1 MKEGS
6 LMVNEQNNINRSQK
20 TNKILIIL
28 IVVGCVLTLVFGG
41 LGAYFLSDKLGLNF
55 GKKNVELKYT
65 DVSSNTSTGDGVYMT
80 DVSDVVSNVM
90 PSIVSITSK
99 TLVSS
104 GRFGPSFFGSSQYA
118 EGAGSGIIIGKND

>member
-1 MKEGS
+1 MI
-6 LMVNEQNNINRSQK
+6 NEQNNINRPQK

-80 DVSDVVSNVM
+80 DVS
-90 PSIVSITSK
+90 
-99 TLVSS
+99 
-104 GRFGPSFFGSSQYA
+104 GCC
-118 EGAGSGIIIGKND
+118 